1 MKIARILNPNYSLMV
16 SLFSGVGLLAV
27 VALAPTK
34 EENEN
39 QHQHEKAKETNPG
52 FYEEVKN
59 RQEISK
65 NPNYQDRNSSQILRL
80 RITPQELEEYSRSL
94 SLRNNLW
101 SYQGNNPNQILQVS
115 NFRSNLLNLGSNDPN
130 TKFLN
135 WKQDR
140 VYANVAL
147 ANSDEFNPS
156 VFNWNQKIYRMTDS
170 RPFGANRVKNVELSY
185 AINRSISAVF
195 TTSSRDLF
203 DDRQRDS
210 DAKNYA
216 LAGISLSSGDSI
228 STRFVAGDTNF
239 QLNRS
244 QEYSPTMRMSSYA
257 NMRDIGISEKDRMSQ
272 RTFEWQTNFK
282 PSKSIMIQTAIYNNS
297 YNANVVNNANS
308 TPATNTLDSG
318 RMSVFFGKK
327 NIILNVKY
335 DYKLGQQDL
344 RSVLNQWEP
353 KQDAAS
359 LGFILFLDPS
369 QKYSIYLGGNQ
380 FNIANQNGI
389 ARNNNSSSRS
399 PASFTASI
407 RGKTL
412 DGSKSNF
419 FLNFQNQPPGMM
431 GLGSMNAVVPNGAT
445 NSQSFY
451 EYATTLGMEVNF

>member
-389 ARNNNSSSRS
+389 ARNNNSK
-399 PASFTASI
+399 F
-407 RGKTL
+407 
-412 DGSKSNF
+412 
-419 FLNFQNQPPGMM
+419 
-431 GLGSMNAVVPNGAT
+431 
-445 NSQSFY
+445 
-451 EYATTLGMEVNF
+451 

>member
-1 MKIARILNPNYSLMV
+1 MKIARILNPNYSLLV

-27 VALAPTK
+27 VTLAPTQ

-39 QHQHEKAKETNPG
+39 QHQKGQSIDPNPG
-52 FYEEVKN
+52 FYEEVKS
-59 RQEISK
+59 RQERAK
-65 NPNYQDRNSSQILRL
+65 NPNYYDKKSSQIFRIK
-80 RITPQELEEYSRSL
+80 ITPQELEDYSRSL
-94 SLRNNLW
+94 SIKNNLW
-101 SYQGNNPNQILQVS
+101 SYQGKNPTRMLQIS
-115 NFRSNLLNLGSNDPN
+115 NFRSNSLNLGSIDPN
-130 TKFLN
+130 MKILN

-140 VYANVAL
+140 IFANVAL
-147 ANSDEFNPS
+147 SNSDEFNPS
-156 VFNWNQKIYRMTDS
+156 SFNWTQKDYRLTDS
-170 RPFGANRVKNVELSY
+170 RALGSNRIKNMELSY
-185 AINRSISAVF
+185 AINRSLSAVF
-195 TTSSRDLF
+195 TSSSRDVF

-210 DAKNYA
+210 EGKNFA

-244 QEYSPTMRMSSYA
+244 QEYSQAMRMSSYA

-282 PSKSIMIQTAIYNNS
+282 PSKSIMIQTAVYNNS
-297 YNANVVNNANS
+297 YNANNTGSANS
-308 TPATNTLDSG
+308 SPSNNSLDSG

-335 DYKLGQQDL
+335 DYRLGQQDL

-359 LGFILFLDPS
+359 MGFILFLDPS

-389 ARNNNSSSRS
+389 ARNNNSNSRT

-431 GLGSMNAVVPNGAT
+431 GLGSMNSVVPNGT
-445 NSQSFY
+445 SNSQSFY